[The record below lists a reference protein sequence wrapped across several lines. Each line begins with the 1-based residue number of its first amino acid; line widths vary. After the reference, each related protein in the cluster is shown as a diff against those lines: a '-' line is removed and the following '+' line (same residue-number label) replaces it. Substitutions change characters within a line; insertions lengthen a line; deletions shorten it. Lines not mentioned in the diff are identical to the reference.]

1 MVSNRSMRLQ
11 QATLGIIAALLLSGC
26 GLVTGEKI
34 TFGQSFPYEHYRGR
48 TYYITSD
55 DDAALIR
62 KLKIKIQQEGVVG
75 NAVTPPQYELHLIIS
90 KYKDGALGWF

>member
-1 MVSNRSMRLQ
+1 MKLQ
-11 QATLGIIAALLLSGC
+11 QAILGAIAALLLSGC

-34 TFGQSFPYEHYRGR
+34 TFGHSFPYEHYRGR

>member
-1 MVSNRSMRLQ
+1 MKIQ
-11 QATLGIIAALLLSGC
+11 QLALVTTAALLLSGC
-26 GLVTGEKI
+26 GLFTGEKI
-34 TFGQSFPYEHYRGR
+34 TFGHSFPYEHYRGK

-62 KLKIKIQQEGVVG
+62 KLKAQIQQERIVG
-75 NAVTPPQYELHLIIS
+75 NAVTPPQYELHLLLS